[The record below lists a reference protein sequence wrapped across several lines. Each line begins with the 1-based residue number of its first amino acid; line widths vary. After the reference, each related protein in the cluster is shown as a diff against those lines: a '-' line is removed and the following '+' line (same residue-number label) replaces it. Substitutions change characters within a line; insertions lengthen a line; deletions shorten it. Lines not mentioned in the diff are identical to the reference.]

1 MNASLRN
8 LLQTAFCY
16 IFFGNYGAAVTKGT
30 YNEMNQDTEGRK
42 TNGWMITHVAVQ
54 L

>member
-8 LLQTAFCY
+8 LMQTAFCH
-16 IFFGNYGAAVTKGT
+16 IFFGNSGATMTKGT
-30 YNEMNQDTEGRK
+30 YSKMKQDTEGRK
-42 TNGWMITHVAVQ
+42 TNVGTISHVAVQ

>member
-30 YNEMNQDTEGRK
+30 YHEMKPATEGRK
-42 TNGWMITHVAVQ
+42 TNGEMITHVAVQ

>member
-8 LLQTAFCY
+8 LLLTAFCY
-16 IFFGNYGAAVTKGT
+16 IFFGNYGATVTKGT
-30 YNEMNQDTEGRK
+30 YYEMKPATEGRK
-42 TNGWMITHVAVQ
+42 TNVGTITHVAVQ

>member
-8 LLQTAFCY
+8 LLHTVFCY
-16 IFFGNYGAAVTKGT
+16 IFFGNFGAAVTKGT
-30 YNEMNQDTEGRK
+30 SYEMKPDMEGRK
-42 TNGWMITHVAVQ
+42 TNVGMITHVAVQ